1 MPNLK
6 PFRDYSEHD
15 VISLYAFSGTAPV
28 NKGTLVTPTKSW
40 NNVDGPFNISGYYGG
55 ANIIGPTELFNPI
68 VGTSTNAYSARFDG
82 LGQVQVAPQVSTTGA
97 LVAAPIGITLKDI
110 REFDENGEKLI
121 YNPRKKA
128 EMDAVLPN
136 EIVPILTRGTVLIND
151 INQTAGLA
159 QPGDA
164 AYSGPTGT
172 ISTNGIFVV
181 GRFLSSVGADGYALV
196 KLNIA

>member
-15 VISLYAFSGTAPV
+15 VISLYAFSGAASV
-28 NKGTLVTPTKSW
+28 NKGTLVTPVQSW
-40 NNVDGPFNISGYYGG
+40 SNVDGPFNISGTYGS
-55 ANIIGPTELFNPI
+55 NSENGPTNLFNPLNGSI
-68 VGTSTNAYSARFDG
+68 YGAYSTRFDG
-82 LGQVQVAPQVSTTGA
+82 LGQVQVAPQVSTTGV

-128 EMDAVLPN
+128 ELDAVLPN
-136 EIVPILTRGTVLIND
+136 EIVPILTRGTVFIND
-151 INQTAGLA
+151 IDQTAGFA

-172 ISTNGIFVV
+172 ISTYGIFVV
-181 GRFLSSVGADGYALV
+181 GRFLTSVGPDGYALI